1 MIRALEAGREETRKF
16 VSWRAIGGR
25 MHVALHKQTLSVRR
39 LIQKTLGSVTHHDKV
54 AYLMMDGRG

>member
-1 MIRALEAGREETRKF
+1 MVQALEAGREETREF
-16 VSWRAIGGR
+16 VSWRVVGGS

-39 LIQKTLGSVTHHDKV
+39 LIQKVLCSVTHHDRV